1 MIQIGGLGEIKRT
14 VANKREKRHSSDE
27 EMVPK
32 KSSRSVTEKEKG
44 RAIYKTA
51 LNGNSEGLQLRWLE
65 IKGIYDAFLTL
76 FKPSQ
81 INLP

>member
-1 MIQIGGLGEIKRT
+1 MTIPLPRYAQKVLSKKCKMKFQIGGLGQIKRT

-27 EMVPK
+27 EVVPK

-51 LNGNSEGLQLRWLE
+51 LNGKVHSNL
-65 IKGIYDAFLTL
+65 L
-76 FKPSQ
+76 F
-81 INLP
+81 